1 LSTQINKSSENVAAR
16 VTWLEALAVYK
27 KPKVI
32 AMLFLGF
39 SAGLPL
45 VLVFGTLSYWLRK
58 EGIDRTTIGYISWVA
73 LLYGFKF
80 VWAPLV
86 DRLQIPLL
94 GQYLGQRRSWML
106 LAQAGVIVGLWA
118 IASTSPSL
126 QLQQLVMF
134 ALLVAFSSATQDI
147 SIDAWRIESVADS
160 QQGAMAGTYQ
170 LGYRLGM
177 LLAGAGAFFIAGSYS
192 WNIAYAVMGFAM
204 FIGVITTFII
214 QEPKQSITQET
225 WRNEERVINFLQGST
240 HLPEFLRKSIAWL
253 LGAVVCPFVDFFLRN
268 GAVAAL
274 IILTFISLF
283 RMSDV
288 AMGVMSGP
296 FYADMQYTEHQI
308 AWASKTFGLVVTI
321 VGALL
326 GGVLVMRYGVMRM
339 LIISAFLVALTNLVF
354 AWLATQEPKMLPLVM
369 VISADNLS
377 GGIAGTSFIAYLSSL
392 TNRAYTAT
400 QYALFSSLMVF
411 FPKLVGGFSGKVVDA
426 FGYVDF
432 FIYAALLGVPA
443 ILLSLYLWFKN
454 HEHSSVTN

>member
-1 LSTQINKSSENVAAR
+1 MSTQTEK
-16 VTWLEALAVYK
+16 VTWLEALSVYK
-27 KPKVI
+27 EKKVL

-45 VLVFGTLSYWLRK
+45 LLVFGTLSYWLRK

-80 VWAPLV
+80 VWAPFV
-86 DRLQIPLL
+86 DRLNIPLL
-94 GQYLGQRRSWML
+94 GKIFGQRRSWML
-106 LAQAGVIVGLWA
+106 LAQFGVMFGLWA
-118 IASTSPSL
+118 IATINPTAEL
-126 QLQQLVMF
+126 NILVWC

-147 SIDAWRIESVADS
+147 SIDAWRIESVPVK

-170 LGYRLGM
+170 LGYRMGM

-192 WNIAYAVMGFAM
+192 WNIAYAAMGCAM
-204 FIGVITTFII
+204 LVGVITTFII
-214 QEPKQSITQET
+214 KEPEKRITQDT
-225 WRNEERVINFLQGST
+225 WKTEQRVIDFLQDSA
-240 HLPEFLRKSIAWL
+240 HLPDVIRKPVAWL
-253 LGAVVCPFVDFFLRN
+253 LGAVVCPFVDFFARN
-268 GAVAAL
+268 GAAAAL
-274 IILTFISLF
+274 IILTFISVF
-283 RMSDV
+283 RMSDI
-288 AMGVMSGP
+288 AMGVMAGP

-308 AWASKTFGLVVTI
+308 AWASKTFGLVITI

-339 LIISAFLVALTNLVF
+339 LIISALLVALTNLIF
-354 AWLATQEPKMLPLVM
+354 AWLATQEPKMLPLVI

-411 FPKLVGGFSGKVVDA
+411 FPKLIGGFSGRVVDSY
-426 FGYVDF
+426 GYIDF

-443 ILLSLYLWFKN
+443 ILLSIYLWYRHN
-454 HEHSSVTN
+454 QEQDIIEQS

>member
-1 LSTQINKSSENVAAR
+1 
-16 VTWLEALAVYK
+16 
-27 KPKVI
+27 
-32 AMLFLGF
+32 MLFLGF

-45 VLVFGTLSYWLRK
+45 LLVFGTLSYWLRK

-80 VWAPLV
+80 VWAPFV
-86 DRLQIPLL
+86 DRLKIPLL
-94 GQYLGQRRSWML
+94 GNLFGQRRSWML
-106 LAQAGVIVGLWA
+106 FAQAGVVLGLWA
-118 IASTSPSL
+118 IASTNPTEEL
-126 QLQQLVMF
+126 YLLVWC

-147 SIDAWRIESVADS
+147 SIDAWRIESVPIN

-170 LGYRLGM
+170 LGYRIGM

-192 WNIAYAVMGFAM
+192 WNIAYAVMGCAM
-204 FIGVITTFII
+204 FVGVITTLII
-214 QEPKQSITQET
+214 KEPEKHISQYT
-225 WRNEERVINFLQGST
+225 WKTEQRVIEFLQGST
-240 HLPEFLRKSIAWL
+240 HLPEIVRKPFAWL
-253 LGAVVCPFVDFFLRN
+253 LGAVICPFVDFFTRN

-274 IILTFISLF
+274 IILTFISVF
-283 RMSDV
+283 RMSDI

-308 AWASKTFGLVVTI
+308 AWASKTFGLIVTI
-321 VGALL
+321 VGALM

-339 LIISAFLVALTNLVF
+339 LIISALLVALTNLIF
-354 AWLATQEPKMLPLVM
+354 AWLATQEPKMLPLVI

-411 FPKLVGGFSGKVVDA
+411 FPKLIGGFSGKVVDSY
-426 FGYVDF
+426 GYIDF

-443 ILLSLYLWFKN
+443 ILLSIYLWYRHN
-454 HEHSSVTN
+454 QYQTAREQS

>member
-1 LSTQINKSSENVAAR
+1 
-16 VTWLEALAVYK
+16 
-27 KPKVI
+27 
-32 AMLFLGF
+32 
-39 SAGLPL
+39 
-45 VLVFGTLSYWLRK
+45 
-58 EGIDRTTIGYISWVA
+58 
-73 LLYGFKF
+73 
-80 VWAPLV
+80 
-86 DRLQIPLL
+86 
-94 GQYLGQRRSWML
+94 
-106 LAQAGVIVGLWA
+106 
-118 IASTSPSL
+118 
-126 QLQQLVMF
+126 MF

>member
-1 LSTQINKSSENVAAR
+1 
-16 VTWLEALAVYK
+16 
-27 KPKVI
+27 
-32 AMLFLGF
+32 MLFLGF

-45 VLVFGTLSYWLRK
+45 LLVFGTLSYWLRK

-86 DRLQIPLL
+86 DRLNIPLL
-94 GQYLGQRRSWML
+94 HKLLGQRRSWMM
-106 LAQAGVIVGLWA
+106 LAQIGVIIGLWA
-118 IASTSPSL
+118 IASTNPTT
-126 QLQQLVMF
+126 QLPLLVWF

-147 SIDAWRIESVADS
+147 SIDAWRIEAVPVN

-170 LGYRLGM
+170 LGYRVGM

-192 WNIAYAVMGFAM
+192 WNIAYAVMGCAM
-204 FIGVITTFII
+204 LIGVITTLII
-214 QEPKQSITQET
+214 SEPQQHISQET
-225 WRNEERVINFLQGST
+225 WRNEERVLHFLQGST
-240 HLPEFLRKSIAWL
+240 HLPEFIRKPIAWL
-253 LGAVVCPFVDFFLRN
+253 LGAVICPFVDFFTRN
-268 GAVAAL
+268 TLVAAL
-274 IILTFISLF
+274 IILTFISVF
-283 RMSDV
+283 RMSDI
-288 AMGVMSGP
+288 AMGVMAGP

-308 AWASKTFGLVVTI
+308 AWASKTFGLIITI
-321 VGALL
+321 VGALF

-339 LIISAFLVALTNLVF
+339 LIISALLVALTNLIF
-354 AWLATQEPKMLPLVM
+354 AWLATQEPKMLPLIM

-411 FPKLVGGFSGKVVDA
+411 FPKLIGGFSGKVVDA
-426 FGYVDF
+426 YGYIDF

-443 ILLSLYLWFKN
+443 ILLSIYLWYRHRLEEN
-454 HEHSSVTN
+454 NQVIEQT

>member
-1 LSTQINKSSENVAAR
+1 
-16 VTWLEALAVYK
+16 
-27 KPKVI
+27 
-32 AMLFLGF
+32 MLFLGF

-45 VLVFGTLSYWLRK
+45 LLVFGTLSYWLRK

-73 LLYGFKF
+73 LLYGFKW
-80 VWAPLV
+80 VWAPFV
-86 DRLQIPLL
+86 DRMKIPFL
-94 GQYLGQRRSWML
+94 GDLFGQRRSWML
-106 LAQAGVIVGLWA
+106 LAQIGIILGLWA
-118 IASTSPSL
+118 IATTNPTT
-126 QLQQLVMF
+126 QLHLLVWF

-147 SIDAWRIESVADS
+147 SIDAWRIEAVPVN

-170 LGYRLGM
+170 LGYRVGM

-192 WNIAYAVMGFAM
+192 WNIAYAAMGFAM
-204 FIGVITTFII
+204 LIGVITTFII
-214 QEPKQSITQET
+214 EEPQKRISQET
-225 WRNEERVINFLQGST
+225 WRNEERVINFLQGSA
-240 HLPEFLRKSIAWL
+240 HLPDPLRKTIAWL
-253 LGAVVCPFVDFFLRN
+253 LGAVVCPFVDFFARN

-274 IILTFISLF
+274 IILTFISVF
-283 RMSDV
+283 RMSDI
-288 AMGVMSGP
+288 AMGVMAGP

-339 LIISAFLVALTNLVF
+339 LIISALLVALTNLVF
-354 AWLATQEPKMLPLVM
+354 AWLATQEAKMIPLVI

-411 FPKLVGGFSGKVVDA
+411 FPKFIGGFSGKVVDT
-426 FGYVDF
+426 FGYIDF
-432 FIYAALLGVPA
+432 FIYAALLGIPA
-443 ILLSLYLWFKN
+443 ILLSIYLWYRHKDEKN
-454 HEHSSVTN
+454 LQVFEQS